1 MTHLN
6 QFTDQ
11 QSRIDRA
18 FSIVASSCTAYC
30 EACGRTFFVTS
41 QGHGDYDEGELERLH
56 NLAEEQP
63 DKYIEVSDFGS
74 VSMMYLPDSRSHKNV
89 VIGCLCDPTK
99 WLSEFIE
106 GYAEELTVRL
116 EAARQKREADEALA
130 ALGWSQMECA
140 PRDTTWIDVETT
152 DGTICA
158 AHWACDLSGEEQP
171 PFEGWFTGE
180 GQNGPFRQVHPIHW
194 RPQCTNSGSTNQP
207 VSAPPDAELDS
218 SQ

>member
-63 DKYIEVSDFGS
+63 DKYIEVSAFRVYRGVRRRAHNVPSGILESSTVGS
-74 VSMMYLPDSRSHKNV
+74 
-89 VIGCLCDPTK
+89 
-99 WLSEFIE
+99 
-106 GYAEELTVRL
+106 
-116 EAARQKREADEALA
+116 REA
-130 ALGWSQMECA
+130 
-140 PRDTTWIDVETT
+140 ETR
-152 DGTICA
+152 G
-158 AHWACDLSGEEQP
+158 G
-171 PFEGWFTGE
+171 
-180 GQNGPFRQVHPIHW
+180 
-194 RPQCTNSGSTNQP
+194 
-207 VSAPPDAELDS
+207 
-218 SQ
+218 